1 MCARLPAGLPA
12 VVVGCRTGYTL
23 ERCGPDGEWAAVA
36 EGLDAT
42 EFVDEGLRPLTTTRY
57 RVG

>member
-1 MCARLPAGLPA
+1 MCVCLPAGRPA
-12 VVVGCRTGYTL
+12 VVGGCRTGYTL